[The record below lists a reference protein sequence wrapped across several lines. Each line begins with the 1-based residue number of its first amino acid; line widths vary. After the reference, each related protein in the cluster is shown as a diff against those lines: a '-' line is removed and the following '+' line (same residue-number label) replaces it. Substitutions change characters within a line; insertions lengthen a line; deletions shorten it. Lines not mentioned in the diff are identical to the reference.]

1 MSPGAPAGPL
11 GRTCEGTRLSLR
23 VQSRAARSEIAGR
36 HGEAIRV
43 RLAAAPVDGAANEA
57 LIRFLAERLGVPRA
71 AVSLA
76 RGHAGRDKIVH
87 VAGLPPE
94 EVARRLG
101 V

>member
-1 MSPGAPAGPL
+1 MASPKLMKPSKRDTRADSSREHAEL
-11 GRTCEGTRLSLR
+11 VTRLFR
-23 VQSRAARSEIAGR
+23 D
-36 HGEAIRV
+36 H
-43 RLAAAPVDGAANEA
+43 NEA